1 MAAHV
6 TVSEFAAVGAGAAV
20 GAWLRWGLGLLLN
33 PLVPVMPLGTL
44 TANLLGGL
52 LMGAVLGLLQAA
64 PALSPALK
72 LLLTTG
78 LLGGLTTFS
87 TFSGEALHLM
97 QRGAWGWLGGH
108 LALHVAGSL
117 LMTWVGYTLFTTL
130 RA

>member
-1 MAAHV
+1 MAVHFTA
-6 TVSEFAAVGAGAAV
+6 SEFAAVGAGAAV

-33 PLVPVMPLGTL
+33 PVMAAIPLGTL
-44 TANLLGGL
+44 TANLAGGL
-52 LMGAVLGLLQAA
+52 LMGMVLGVLQAA

-87 TFSGEALHLM
+87 TFSAEALHLM

-108 LALHVAGSL
+108 LVLHVAGSL
-117 LMTWVGYTLFTTL
+117 LMTWAGYTLFSAL